1 MPRPRETRIEA
12 TPEAQNLR
20 SSTTEPLFGDASSP
34 QRHIAGAPRPGALGG
49 GELRQDFELSAL
61 AFSEEEMSVIRAARP
76 PGGTERTALSSP
88 RTVPMDISLLG
99 EHKGLR
105 GEGTP
110 TRKGALKYPL
120 FGSSAYEGQLVE
132 GRRHGFGRQVS
143 AAGEYAGEF
152 REGRHSGFGV
162 RKYVDGGRY
171 EGEWVGGFK
180 HGKGLLVLPN
190 GERYKGDFVRGVVHG
205 CPAARR
211 PAWGP
216 VEVRGRRVAAH
227 AARRLS
233 GATGAGRQNQVWRGA
248 GAVRGPVPGRV

>member
-1 MPRPRETRIEA
+1 MTTWRGGTAFGWIGYFVSFPRGT
-12 TPEAQNLR
+12 LGL
-20 SSTTEPLFGDASSP
+20 STGRAEWA
-34 QRHIAGAPRPGALGG
+34 AGWAA
-49 GELRQDFELSAL
+49 
-61 AFSEEEMSVIRAARP
+61 RAA
-76 PGGTERTALSSP
+76 EAK
-88 RTVPMDISLLG
+88 TV
-99 EHKGLR
+99 H
-105 GEGTP
+105 T
-110 TRKGALKYPL
+110 
-120 FGSSAYEGQLVE
+120 
-132 GRRHGFGRQVS
+132 
-143 AAGEYAGEF
+143 GEF
-152 REGRHSGFGV
+152 REGRNSGFGV